1 MAELAPMLK
10 FHVYLQ
16 IICELYGFKIY
27 AMTDTPTHKSGF
39 VNIIGNPNVGKST
52 LMNRL
57 VGERLSIITAK
68 AQTTRH
74 RIKGIVNG
82 DDYQI
87 VYSDLPGILT
97 PAYKMHELMMSFV
110 NESLRDADVIL
121 YVIECGETNY
131 NQDVIE
137 KLQHLTIPILLVINK
152 TDKATEES
160 IQETETLWQSLLPKA
175 EVIKI
180 SALLGHHIN
189 LLLEKIITLLP
200 ESPPFFPKDELTD
213 KPLRFFIAEI
223 IREKILMLYKKEIPY
238 SVEVAVESF
247 KEEEDCVR
255 IGAMLYCERDS
266 QKGIII
272 GNKGSAIKQLGI
284 ESRAAIEAFLEKHVF
299 LDLSVKVLKDWRN
312 QELLMKKFGY
322 YQG

>member
-1 MAELAPMLK
+1 LKAEKMEN
-10 FHVYLQ
+10 
-16 IICELYGFKIY
+16 I
-27 AMTDTPTHKSGF
+27 THKSGF

-97 PAYKMHELMMSFV
+97 PAYKMQEMMMRFV
-110 NESLRDADVIL
+110 NESLKDADVVL
-121 YVIECGETNY
+121 YMVECGETNY
-131 NQDVIE
+131 NQEIID
-137 KLQHLTIPILLVINK
+137 KLQQIEIPILLVINK
-152 TDKATEES
+152 IDKGNEETAATTKEYWS
-160 IQETETLWQSLLPKA
+160 NLLPKS
-175 EVIKI
+175 ETIEI
-180 SALLGHHIN
+180 SALTGHHIN
-189 LLLEKIITLLP
+189 LLLERIITLLP

-213 KPLRFFIAEI
+213 RPTRFFISEI
-223 IREKILMLYKKEIPY
+223 IREKILLLYKKEIPY
-238 SVEVAVESF
+238 SVEVVIESF
-247 KEEEDCVR
+247 KEEEDMVR

-284 ESRAAIEAFLEKHVF
+284 ESRKAIEEFLEKHIY
-299 LDLSVKVLKDWRN
+299 LDISVKVLKDWRN
-312 QELLMKKFGY
+312 QDLLMQRFGY
-322 YQG
+322 AQ

>member
-1 MAELAPMLK
+1 
-10 FHVYLQ
+10 
-16 IICELYGFKIY
+16 
-27 AMTDTPTHKSGF
+27 MTKNNTHKAGF

-82 DDYQI
+82 EDYQI

-97 PAYKMHELMMSFV
+97 PAYKMQEQMMHFV
-110 NESLRDADVIL
+110 NESLKDADMIL

-131 NQDVIE
+131 NQQIIE
-137 KLQHLTIPILLVINK
+137 KLQPLTIPILLVINK
-152 TDKATEES
+152 TDKANEETIATTKS
-160 IQETETLWQSLLPKA
+160 FWQNLLPKS
-175 EVIKI
+175 ETIEI
-180 SALLGHHIN
+180 SALTGLHVN

-213 KPLRFFIAEI
+213 RPLRFFISEI
-223 IREKILMLYKKEIPY
+223 IREKILLLYKKEIPY
-238 SVEVAVESF
+238 SVEVVIESF
-247 KEEEDCVR
+247 KEEEDMVR

-272 GNKGSAIKQLGI
+272 GNKGAAIKQLGI
-284 ESRAAIEAFLEKHVF
+284 ESRKAIEDYLEKHVF
-299 LDLSVKVLKDWRN
+299 LDISVKVLKDWRN
-312 QELLMKKFGY
+312 QDLLMKKFGY
-322 YQG
+322 FHD